1 MAAIYTFG
9 SFKLNAELDVLSRG
23 EQPLPLGRRAV
34 VLLRVL
40 IERPGAPVSKEAMI
54 EATWPGLA
62 VDESNLTVQI
72 GALRR
77 ALGEEPGGESW
88 IETLPRRGY
97 RFIGPVVTKL
107 ESNGTATR
115 VPEPFAI
122 NEKPSIAILP
132 FQNMSG
138 DPEQE
143 YFADGLV
150 EEIITALSRLR
161 WLFVMAR
168 NSSFTYKGRA
178 IDVRQAARELGVRYM
193 LEGSVR
199 RAADRVR
206 VTGQLIDA
214 ATGAHLWADRFDRPL
229 SDVFAMQDEITT
241 AVVGA
246 IEPNL
251 RSAEIERVKRKRL
264 ESLDA
269 YDLVLQVHSIAT
281 FMPDS
286 AAKALPLLERAL
298 AIEPDYA
305 MAHGYA
311 AILHQNLFI
320 RGGMHE
326 EDRTA
331 AIHHAHAAITYG
343 HDDARALA
351 MAGMAIGL
359 VEHDFAAAVAAFE
372 AAMAISPSYAV
383 AFNLGSIVLA
393 WGGEAERS
401 IDWGEKALRLSPF
414 DSWNF
419 VARLAISLAHF
430 QRERFEAAAN
440 AARLGIQC
448 NPAFSVCYMTLAA
461 ALAALGRLD
470 EARTTVA
477 RLLAVQPGFKIA
489 RHCVGVGAVA
499 ALSGPLSDAL
509 RTAGLPE

>member
-1 MAAIYTFG
+1 MGAIYSFG
-9 SFKLNAELDVLSRG
+9 AFKLDAELDVLSRAT
-23 EQPLPLGRRAV
+23 QPLPLGRRAV
-34 VLLRVL
+34 TLLRAL
-40 IERPGAPVSKEAMI
+40 IERPGLPVSKEVLIDA
-54 EATWPGLA
+54 AWPG
-62 VDESNLTVQI
+62 VTVEGSNLTVQI

-77 ALGEEPGGESW
+77 ALGEEPGGDGW

-97 RFIGPVVTKL
+97 RFVGPTVTKL
-107 ESNGTATR
+107 EAQANGAQMA
-115 VPEPFAI
+115 ELFAPYD
-122 NEKPSIAILP
+122 KPSIAILP

-138 DPEQE
+138 DSEQD

-161 WLFVMAR
+161 WLVVMAR

-178 IDVRQAARELGVRYM
+178 VDVRQAARELGVRYM

-229 SDVFAMQDEITT
+229 SEVFAMQDEITI

-246 IEPNL
+246 IEPSL
-251 RSAEIERVKRKRL
+251 RHAEIDRVKRKRL

-269 YDLVLQVHSIAT
+269 YDLVLRVHSIAT

-298 AIEPDYA
+298 TMEPDYA

-326 EDRTA
+326 ENRTA
-331 AIHHAHAAITYG
+331 AINHAHAAITYG
-343 HDDARALA
+343 HDDAPALA

-359 VEHDFAAAVAAFE
+359 VEHDSAAAVAAFE
-372 AAMAISPSYAV
+372 AAMTISPSYAV

-430 QRERFEAAAN
+430 QRERFEAAAS

-461 ALAALGRLD
+461 ALAAIGRLD

-477 RLLAVQPGFKIA
+477 RLLAVQPGFRIA

-509 RTAGLPE
+509 RKAGLPE

>member
-1 MAAIYTFG
+1 MSEIYTFG
-9 SFKLNAELDVLSRG
+9 PFELDAELDVLSRATK
-23 EQPLPLGRRAV
+23 PLPLGRRAA

-40 IERPGAPVSKEAMI
+40 IERPGAPVSKDSLI
-54 EATWPGLA
+54 EVAWSG
-62 VDESNLTVQI
+62 VSVEESNLTVQI
-72 GALRR
+72 AALRR

-97 RFIGPVVTKL
+97 RFIGPAVTKL
-107 ESNGTATR
+107 EARRFATVTA
-115 VPEPFAI
+115 VPFAI
-122 NEKPSIAILP
+122 SGKPSIAILP
-132 FQNMSG
+132 FQNLSG

-143 YFADGLV
+143 YFADGIV

-178 IDVRQAARELGVRYM
+178 IDVRQAARELGVRYV

-199 RAADRVR
+199 RAANRVR

-214 ATGAHLWADRFDRPL
+214 STGAHLWADRFDRPL
-229 SDVFAMQDEITT
+229 DDVFVVQDEITV

-246 IEPNL
+246 IEPSL
-251 RSAEIERVKRKRL
+251 RSAEIERVKRKRP

-298 AIEPDYA
+298 SIEPDYA
-305 MAHGYA
+305 TAHGYA

-320 RGGMHE
+320 RGGMRDE
-326 EDRTA
+326 NRNA
-331 AIHHAHAAITYG
+331 AILHAHSAITYG
-343 HDDARALA
+343 RDDAPALA
-351 MAGMAIGL
+351 MAGLAVGL

-372 AAMAISPSYAV
+372 GAMAISPSYAV
-383 AFNLGSIVLA
+383 AYNLGSIVLA
-393 WGGEAERS
+393 WAGEAERA

-419 VARLAISLAHF
+419 VAWLAIALAHF
-430 QRERFEAAAN
+430 QRRRYEEAAS
-440 AARLGIQC
+440 AARKGIQC
-448 NPAFSVCYMTLAA
+448 NPAFSICYMALAA
-461 ALAALGRLD
+461 ALAAMGKHN
-470 EARTTVA
+470 EAKATVA
-477 RLLAVQPGFKIA
+477 RLLAIQPGFTIA
-489 RHCVGVGAVA
+489 RHCAGVDAVA
-499 ALSGPLSDAL
+499 ALSEPLSDVL
-509 RTAGLPE
+509 RKAGLPE

>member
-1 MAAIYTFG
+1 MSEIYTFG
-9 SFKLNAELDVLSRG
+9 PFKLDAELDVLSRATKL
-23 EQPLPLGRRAV
+23 LPLGRRAA
-34 VLLRVL
+34 VLLRAL
-40 IERPGAPVSKEAMI
+40 IERPGAPVSKDTLI
-54 EATWPGLA
+54 EVAWSGGA
-62 VDESNLTVQI
+62 VEDSNLTVQI
-72 GALRR
+72 AALRR

-97 RFIGPVVTKL
+97 RFIGPAVTKL
-107 ESNGTATR
+107 EARSTAT
-115 VPEPFAI
+115 VTADPFAI
-122 NEKPSIAILP
+122 SGKPSIAILP
-132 FQNMSG
+132 FQNLSG

-143 YFADGLV
+143 YFADGIV

-214 ATGAHLWADRFDRPL
+214 STGAHLWADRFDRPL
-229 SDVFAMQDEITT
+229 DDVFAVQDEITI

-246 IEPNL
+246 IEPSL
-251 RSAEIERVKRKRL
+251 RSAEIERVKRKRP

-286 AAKALPLLERAL
+286 AAKALPLLERTL
-298 AIEPDYA
+298 SIEPDYA
-305 MAHGYA
+305 TAHGYA

-320 RGGMHE
+320 RGGMRDE
-326 EDRTA
+326 NRNA
-331 AIHHAHAAITYG
+331 AIRHAHSAIAYG
-343 HDDARALA
+343 RDDAPALA
-351 MAGMAIGL
+351 MAGLAVGL

-372 AAMAISPSYAV
+372 GAMAISPSYAV
-383 AFNLGSIVLA
+383 AYNLGSIVLA
-393 WGGEAERS
+393 WAGEAERA

-419 VARLAISLAHF
+419 VACLAIALARF
-430 QRERFEAAAN
+430 QRGCYEEAAS
-440 AARLGIQC
+440 AARKGIQC
-448 NPAFSVCYMTLAA
+448 NPAFSICYMALAA
-461 ALAALGRLD
+461 ALAALGKLD
-470 EARTTVA
+470 EAKVTVA
-477 RLLAVQPGFKIA
+477 RLLARII
-489 RHCVGVGAVA
+489 H
-499 ALSGPLSDAL
+499 DA
-509 RTAGLPE
+509 

>member
-1 MAAIYTFG
+1 MGAIYTFG
-9 SFKLNAELDVLSRG
+9 EFKLNTELDVLSRAS
-23 EQPLPLGRRAV
+23 QPLPLGRRAV
-34 VLLRVL
+34 TLLRAL
-40 IERPGAPVSKEAMI
+40 IERPGLLVSKGALMEA
-54 EATWPGLA
+54 AWLGAA
-62 VDESNLTVQI
+62 VEESNLAVQI

-77 ALGEEPGGESW
+77 VLGEEPGGEDW

-97 RFIGPVVTKL
+97 RFIGPAVTKL
-107 ESNGTATR
+107 EAEGSETR
-115 VPEPFAI
+115 IAEPFATHD
-122 NEKPSIAILP
+122 KPSIAILP

-138 DPEQE
+138 DLEQE

-150 EEIITALSRLR
+150 EEIITALSRVR

-229 SDVFAMQDEITT
+229 SDVFAMQDEITI

-246 IEPNL
+246 IEPSL
-251 RSAEIERVKRKRL
+251 RSAEIERVKRKRP

-281 FMPDS
+281 FTSDS
-286 AAKALPLLERAL
+286 ASKALPLLERAL
-298 AIEPDYA
+298 LIEPDYA

-326 EDRTA
+326 ENRTA
-331 AIHHAHAAITYG
+331 AIRHAHAAITYG
-343 HDDARALA
+343 HDDAPALA

-359 VEHDFAAAVAAFE
+359 VEHDFAVAVGAFE
-372 AAMAISPSYAV
+372 AAMAISPSYAM
-383 AFNLGSIVLA
+383 AYNLGSIVLA
-393 WGGEAERS
+393 WGGEAERA
-401 IDWGEKALRLSPF
+401 IDWGKKALHLSPF
-414 DSWNF
+414 DSWNV
-419 VARLAISLAHF
+419 VARYAISLAHF
-430 QRERFEAAAN
+430 QRERFEAAASS
-440 AARLGIQC
+440 ARLGIQC
-448 NPAFSVCYMTLAA
+448 NPALSLCYFALAA
-461 ALAALGRLD
+461 ALAALGKLD
-470 EARTTVA
+470 EAQTAVA
-477 RLLAVQPGFKIA
+477 RLLAVQPGFSIA

-499 ALSGPLSDAL
+499 ALSDPLSKAL
-509 RTAGLPE
+509 RNAGLPD